1 MKKLVF
7 ILLFIISC
15 TSVFSQ
21 SIDKDSIGQISSS
34 SKINYRKYKWDI
46 GTDLVGILNS
56 KNNSEGRNAY
66 SFFVRKNVNHAIRNT
81 FQTRKVG
88 YRLRIGISTSI
99 DNQNSSYQSTSSG
112 SNTSKRIDSYMYIRP
127 GYEWQKQWERI
138 QFIYGVDIHVGYSLT
153 RYFYADVQKEKNQK
167 LDMGLFGFVGIKYFI
182 SPRAAISTESAWY
195 TYYSYSTKQFEAHT
209 SYDVI
214 VRKES
219 RQTIGSYFIGFY
231 TLNFSFYFN

>member
-1 MKKLVF
+1 MKKLIF

-21 SIDKDSIGQISSS
+21 SIDKDSIDQISSS
-34 SKINYRKYKWDI
+34 VKINYRKYKWDV
-46 GTDLVGILNS
+46 GTDLVGILDL
-56 KNNSEGRNAY
+56 KNNVNGRNAY
-66 SFFVRKNVNHAIRNT
+66 SFFVRKSVNHAIRNT

-88 YRLRIGISTSI
+88 YRFRIGISTSI

-112 SNTSKRIDSYMYIRP
+112 SNTSKSIDSYIYIRP

-138 QFIYGVDIHVGYSLT
+138 QFIYGVDIHIGYSLT
-153 RYFYADVQKEKNQK
+153 KYLYADVQKEKNQK

-195 TYYSYSTKQFEAHT
+195 TYYSFYTKQFELRT
-209 SYDVI
+209 SSEFVT
-214 VRKES
+214 REES
-219 RQTIGSYFIGFY
+219 TQTIGSYFIGFY

>member
-1 MKKLVF
+1 MKKLIF

-21 SIDKDSIGQISSS
+21 SIDKDSIGQVSSS

-46 GTDLVGILNS
+46 GTDLIGIIDARYNR
-56 KNNSEGRNAY
+56 EGRNAY

-88 YRLRIGISTSI
+88 YRLRIGINTSI
-99 DNQNSSYQSTSSG
+99 DNQNTNYQSTSSG
-112 SNTSKRIDSYMYIRP
+112 SKSTNAYIYIRP

-167 LDMGLFGFVGIKYFI
+167 FEAGLFGFAGIKYFI
-182 SPRAAISTESAWY
+182 SPRVSISTETAWY
-195 TYYSYSTKQFEAHT
+195 TYYSSSTKQFEAHT